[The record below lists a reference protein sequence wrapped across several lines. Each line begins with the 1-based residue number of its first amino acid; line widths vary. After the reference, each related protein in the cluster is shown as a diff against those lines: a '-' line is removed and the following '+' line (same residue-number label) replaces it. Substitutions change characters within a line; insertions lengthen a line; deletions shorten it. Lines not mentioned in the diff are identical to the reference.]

1 MKNLQQ
7 LVDEIEQEY
16 VKKLLQQISDLSIE
30 ELKGIR
36 YIICKEIDRRK
47 FLNRKK

>member
-1 MKNLQQ
+1 MKTLQQ

-16 VKKLLQQISDLSIE
+16 VKKLLQQISELSME

-36 YIICKEIDRRK
+36 YIIGKEIARRK
-47 FLNRKK
+47 TSNKEK

>member
-7 LVDEIEQEY
+7 LVDEIEQDY
-16 VKKLLQQISDLSIE
+16 VKKLLQQISELSTE

-36 YIICKEIDRRK
+36 YIIGKEIDRRK
-47 FLNRKK
+47 FLDRKV